1 MIRLSFLSRKTRKES
16 TPIDTDTDAEVEVE
30 SPTTP
35 TKALERPGWRGRGRG
50 VRPLGGEGT
59 SRAGLRAGRTGKAPT
74 KVDEDD
80 DEAEEVA
87 SLIASERSESVG
99 YSSDD

>member
-1 MIRLSFLSRKTRKES
+1 
-16 TPIDTDTDAEVEVE
+16 
-30 SPTTP
+30 
-35 TKALERPGWRGRGRG
+35 
-50 VRPLGGEGT
+50 VRPLGGEGM